1 MHSTH
6 LQLYVVWHVAK
17 DHPDS
22 KKGNLLQTHGLLF
35 LISCKVLFYSTH
47 HSLCYTSCGALTGIK
62 DCTMSRPSII
72 ELPLAPQFNLD
83 KKPRYI
89 TCKNIFQ
96 ILLSS
101 KFDFFSLSELKWS
114 NNGAPSINSITIY
127 NLSSENNKSIPLV
140 NSNRMYTFFL
150 TKIIWTSDSDT
161 EVPEL
166 FQTLLAIRQ

>member
-6 LQLYVVWHVAK
+6 LRLYGVGHVAK
-17 DHPDS
+17 DHSDS

-35 LISCKVLFYSTH
+35 LISCKFFFYSTH
-47 HSLCYTSCGALTGIK
+47 HSLCYTSCGALAGMK
-62 DCTMSRPSII
+62 NCTMSRRPII
-72 ELPLAPQFNLD
+72 EVPLAPQFNID
-83 KKPRYI
+83 KKIYIYI

-140 NSNRMYTFFL
+140 NSISM
-150 TKIIWTSDSDT
+150 
-161 EVPEL
+161 
-166 FQTLLAIRQ
+166 